1 MEIVSIEKK
10 TFEEMKER
18 FGSFSQHVRELC
30 ARYRPPE
37 KMNWMD
43 GADVCEKLGIS
54 KRTLQT
60 YRDRGLLPYSQI
72 NHKIYYRTEDV
83 EAFMDW
89 LKLSGRRLKD
99 AILKVVRQP
108 GRDGGLRGAVT
119 VLNELKARGMEVTDE
134 NFMSI
139 AKQYGRMG

>member
-18 FGSFSQHVRELC
+18 FGCFSRHVKELC
-30 ARYRPPE
+30 ARYRPPG

-72 NHKIYYRTEDV
+72 NHKIYYRT
-83 EAFMDW
+83 
-89 LKLSGRRLKD
+89 
-99 AILKVVRQP
+99 
-108 GRDGGLRGAVT
+108 DGGRGGIRGIHEPGNNGGRVT
-119 VLNELKARGMEVTDE
+119 WK
-134 NFMSI
+134 
-139 AKQYGRMG
+139 

>member
-18 FGSFSQHVRELC
+18 FGELLAAREGNFAPAT
-30 ARYRPPE
+30 ARPK

-83 EAFMDW
+83 EAFVEAM
-89 LKLSGRRLKD
+89 SREM
-99 AILKVVRQP
+99 
-108 GRDGGLRGAVT
+108 T
-119 VLNELKARGMEVTDE
+119 EDE
-134 NFMSI
+134 
-139 AKQYGRMG
+139 